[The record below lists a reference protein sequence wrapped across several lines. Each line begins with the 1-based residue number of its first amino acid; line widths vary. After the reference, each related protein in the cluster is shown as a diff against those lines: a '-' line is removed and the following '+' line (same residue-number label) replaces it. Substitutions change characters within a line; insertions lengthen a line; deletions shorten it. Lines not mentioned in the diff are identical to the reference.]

1 MIVEGVLNKCSRIIP
16 ETKIRLNKNLVKTNM
31 KNINSF
37 ENPENELFVNSFN
50 KALSKTPYISD
61 NIQRLYEKKQIQ
73 KTNYSL
79 EDDLFLMN
87 INNFLFEKK
96 QKILSSFTK
105 ISNKITNY
113 FDEKHDLFI
122 NKENEDKKLEILNQK
137 EAIEEEKE
145 IIPNKIENE
154 DVQQTN
160 NEMEEIIDEI
170 NDLFEDKNKVDKICV
185 NSEKKES
192 EPQETKSLKDNDLVI
207 EEKNIYNIENEEN
220 LTKIQS
226 KYKSE
231 ENGTKTEENNT
242 FKTENIETK
251 NEEKRNYDDVNGKK
265 NKEEKDNFSNEIVL
279 EGKLDKNIK
288 KISLANL
295 ISLYSQDLE
304 EQQEKNNFL
313 VSKIKE
319 NIKNEKKILDIFLVE
334 EESYDEMLADLCFFT
349 KEENEYLIFLENK
362 QQSSHLSKPIASK
375 VFFFIKNKI
384 N

>member
-31 KNINSF
+31 KNINLF
-37 ENPENELFVNSFN
+37 ESSENELFVNSFN

-87 INNFLFEKK
+87 INHFLFEKK

-113 FDEKHDLFI
+113 LDEKHDLFI
-122 NKENEDKKLEILNQK
+122 NKENEDKNVEILNQK
-137 EAIEEEKE
+137 ETIEEEKDT
-145 IIPNKIENE
+145 IPNKLENE
-154 DVQQTN
+154 DIQQTN

-170 NDLFEDKNKVDKICV
+170 NDLFEDKNKADKFFE
-185 NSEKKES
+185 NSKKKES
-192 EPQETKSLKDNDLVI
+192 EPQETKSLNDNDMVI
-207 EEKNIYNIENEEN
+207 EEKNINNIKNEEN
-220 LTKIQS
+220 LTKVQT

-242 FKTENIETK
+242 FKKENIEPK
-251 NEEKRNYDDVNGKK
+251 NEEKRISDVNGKK
-265 NKEEKDNFSNEIVL
+265 DKEGKKIFSNEIIL
-279 EGKLDKNIK
+279 EEKFDKNIK
-288 KISLANL
+288 KISLTNL

-349 KEENEYLIFLENK
+349 KEENDYLIFLENK
-362 QQSSHLSKPIASK
+362 QQSSHLSKPLASK
-375 VFFFIKNKI
+375 VFFFYKNKI